1 MSTAKSGDT
10 VKVHYTG
17 TLSDGTQFDSSRGR
31 EPLEFTIGSGQL
43 ISGFDLAVDG
53 MTVGETKTVTIPSDQ
68 AYGERN
74 PEMQQVV
81 PRSAI
86 PNDIELEEGMVLSAN
101 GPQGQTLRFKVVGFD
116 QEKVSVD
123 GNHPLA
129 GKDLTFDLELVSIG

>member
-1 MSTAKSGDT
+1 MSAAKAGDT

-17 TLSDGTQFDSSRGR
+17 TLSDGTQFDSSRGG

-43 ISGFDLAVDG
+43 ISGFNDAVNG
-53 MTVGETKTVTIPSDQ
+53 MSVGDSKTVNIPSDQ
-68 AYGERN
+68 AYGEHN
-74 PEMQQVV
+74 PEMMQVV

-86 PNDIELEEGMVLSAN
+86 PTDIELEVGMVLSAN
-101 GPQGQTLRFKVVGFD
+101 NPDGRTLHFKVVEFD
-116 QEKVSVD
+116 DEKVSVD

>member
-31 EPLEFTIGSGQL
+31 DPLEFTIGSGQL
-43 ISGFDLAVDG
+43 ISGFDSAVDG
-53 MTVGETKTVTIPSDQ
+53 MTLGETKTVIIPSDQ
-68 AYGERN
+68 AYGEHN
-74 PEMQQVV
+74 PEMMQVV

-86 PNDIELEEGMVLSAN
+86 PDDIKLEEGMILSAN
-101 GPQGQTLRFKVVGFD
+101 GPQGQTLNFKVVEFD
-116 QEKVSVD
+116 EEKVSVD

-129 GKDLTFDLELVSIG
+129 GKDLTFDLELMAIV